1 MSRADTSC
9 VIALAGNPNVGK
21 STLFNRITGL
31 RQHTGNWPGK
41 TVEIAQ
47 GTAKADGS
55 VRVVDLP
62 GAYSLMA
69 HSKEEEVARDFLL
82 FERVDVVVV
91 VCDATCLAR
100 NLNLALQ
107 ALEMG
112 KRCVV
117 CVNLLDEAQRNH
129 ISLDLPRL
137 EALLGVPVVGASARG
152 NRGVGELLRRARDCP
167 APRGAPDIEYPA
179 PIARAVDAVAA
190 HMSAG
195 AWKQRY
201 IALRLLEG
209 DMTFAAR
216 VRAQSGLSEAALR
229 QARLERERLRQA
241 GYDEDTWNDAL
252 VAAIYRR
259 ADAIA
264 AQVVKEAPAARLE
277 WQRAMDRLV
286 TSRRAGIPLMLLLL
300 TLVFF
305 LTIAGANAPSQWLSR
320 HLLGLQGD
328 LLAGLL
334 AWGAPEWLADA

>member
-1 MSRADTSC
+1 M
-9 VIALAGNPNVGK
+9 
-21 STLFNRITGL
+21 
-31 RQHTGNWPGK
+31 
-41 TVEIAQ
+41 
-47 GTAKADGS
+47 
-55 VRVVDLP
+55 VDLP

-100 NLNLALQ
+100 NLNLAL
-107 ALEMG
+107 ARRWKWASAVWCASICWMKRNATTFLSICRDW
-112 KRCVV
+112 KRCWA
-117 CVNLLDEAQRNH
+117 C
-129 ISLDLPRL
+129 PWW
-137 EALLGVPVVGASARG
+137 ARARAAT
-152 NRGVGELLRRARDCP
+152 RGVGELLRRARDCP
-167 APRGAPDIEYPA
+167 APRRAPDIEYPA

-195 AWKQRY
+195 AWNQRY

-216 VRAQSGLSEAALR
+216 VRAQSGLPEAALR

-264 AQVVKEAPAARLE
+264 AQVVKEAPRRGSNGSAPWTAWLRAAG
-277 WQRAMDRLV
+277 RAYR
-286 TSRRAGIPLMLLLL
+286 
-300 TLVFF
+300 
-305 LTIAGANAPSQWLSR
+305 
-320 HLLGLQGD
+320 
-328 LLAGLL
+328 
-334 AWGAPEWLADA
+334 